1 MSPGSI
7 PSEFRRAWCLSL
19 LALSIASGSRVDGA
33 RAADVVPPPSPAP
46 ASAPPFVA
54 AGSARLTDWLPAWPG
69 QTGGPTVRVGAYGGQ
84 ITTGS
89 LISNLF
95 EPWTLK
101 LRDSYIVDVH
111 AIYTAYRSASLPLDL
126 EIEGGLAH
134 RFGLDHQSE
143 VDLIP
148 TARWKWLPWNGLV
161 YTNIRLGLL
170 GASYVDGVSATEVRR
185 SGTTHGSRY
194 LNFLVPEVT
203 FAPGPES
210 NWELFVRIHHRSGIY
225 GLIDG
230 VNGGS
235 NYLSVGARFGVF

>member
-1 MSPGSI
+1 MSIGST
-7 PSEFRRAWCLSL
+7 PSRFRRAWCLRLLSL
-19 LALSIASGSRVDGA
+19 AVASVCHVGGA
-33 RAADVVPPPSPAP
+33 AAADVTPPP
-46 ASAPPFVA
+46 PPRAAA
-54 AGSARLTDWLPAWPG
+54 AGPPPLFASGEAAWLPAWPG

-89 LISNLF
+89 LLSNLF
-95 EPWTLK
+95 EPWTIK

-111 AIYTAYRSASLPLDL
+111 AIYTAYRFEALPLDL

-134 RFGLDHQSE
+134 RFGFDHQGE
-143 VDLIP
+143 ADLLP
-148 TARWKWLPWNGLV
+148 MARWKWLPWNGLV
-161 YTNIRLGLL
+161 YTNVRLGLL
-170 GASYVDGVSATEVRR
+170 GASYVDGVSATEVKR

-194 LNFLVPEVT
+194 LNFLVPEIT
-203 FAPGPES
+203 FAPGPEAD
-210 NWELFVRIHHRSGIY
+210 WEVFVRIHHRSGIY